1 MNQRPRAAQPAGRS
15 AAQPV
20 PALRDRLR
28 VAWQRHPLVALV
40 RLRQRMT
47 FLRGLLS
54 MLKAGVPLSTALADL
69 GRVHSA
75 GMRQLLRRA
84 EDRLRAGATLA
95 DALDELADLVDP
107 VTRALL
113 AGGEQSGRLE
123 QVLARRVEQ
132 MEESQRLAGRIL
144 LYFIYPL
151 YLLAGLILVGPLLS
165 LPAAI
170 QAGASTGSL
179 GSVYLRGVAG
189 MAGMATGATAA
200 LFALPLVVRMLG
212 VERATDRIVLRLP
225 VFGSLYREIYGARL
239 ASGLSTALGAGVE
252 VGRALR
258 LATLGMSS
266 PSRSPRIEPAA
277 ARLADGGSFTEAVAE
292 LGVLDL
298 GSLGQVAVAERTGEM
313 DRALDTVALELWQS
327 VVRRARVA
335 AFLLLGVL
343 VAGLLAVVV
352 VKLLGLIFG
361 PIAGAYRLPEE
372 IDRL

>member
-1 MNQRPRAAQPAGRS
+1 
-15 AAQPV
+15 
-20 PALRDRLR
+20 
-28 VAWQRHPLVALV
+28 VAFV
-40 RLRQRMT
+40 RLRQRMA

-54 MLKAGVPLSTALADL
+54 MLKAGVPLTTALADL
-69 GRVHSA
+69 GRVHAA
-75 GMRQLLRRA
+75 GVRQILRRA

-95 DALDELADLVDP
+95 EALDELADLVDP

-123 QVLARRVEQ
+123 QVLARRLEQ
-132 MEESQRLAGRIL
+132 MEESRRLAGRIL
-144 LYFIYPL
+144 VYFIYPL

-179 GSVYLRGVAG
+179 GSVYLREMVG
-189 MAGMATGATAA
+189 MAGLAAGAAA
-200 LFALPLVVRMLG
+200 MLFTMPLAVRVLG
-212 VERATDRIVLRLP
+212 LECATDRIVLRLP
-225 VFGSLYREIYGARL
+225 VFGSLLREMYGARL
-239 ASGLSTALGAGVE
+239 ASGLATAIGAGVE

-266 PSRSPRIEPAA
+266 PSRSPRIELAA

-292 LGVLDL
+292 FGVIDL
-298 GSLGQVAVAERTGEM
+298 GSLGQVAVAERTGEL

-327 VVRRARVA
+327 VVRRARLA

-361 PIAGAYRLPEE
+361 PIARAYRLPDEL
-372 IDRL
+372 DRL